1 MVAWLFVLSNEAKME
16 KICLPKTGCW
26 RIFVFSAILALTGL
40 VCSPQLNAE
49 IYQWVDENGVKHYS
63 NSPPTKAENVKIM
76 SGGYRYDEAA
86 DQERVKA
93 DQKTID
99 ALDEEMKTEEKQ
111 VHAEKQKR
119 LLEQESQKLEKARKS
134 QPLLFAAECFSPSY
148 SIQQGRGKFEA
159 VVPRDLMASEYRN
172 LQELFQSLDGKWE
185 GNARVLDCEG
195 TPDKVRKVIENY
207 SVKSEGKM
215 FRTVSKRQFNLETTL
230 YSPEKRESYQ
240 ENLRLY
246 LDPKKLTTEPDI
258 SISDI
263 ELISISTDELVYV
276 ENRQDRSGSGALLVR
291 ETAVTIKK
299 TGNASFLLERINYYN
314 GMLVTLSTWHL
325 EKK

>member
-1 MVAWLFVLSNEAKME
+1 MDVVFSYSTFCGFEFQL
-16 KICLPKTGCW
+16 KIC
-26 RIFVFSAILALTGL
+26 
-40 VCSPQLNAE
+40 N
-49 IYQWVDENGVKHYS
+49 
-63 NSPPTKAENVKIM
+63 
-76 SGGYRYDEAA
+76 YRD
-86 DQERVKA
+86 
-93 DQKTID
+93 
-99 ALDEEMKTEEKQ
+99 
-111 VHAEKQKR
+111 
-119 LLEQESQKLEKARKS
+119 
-134 QPLLFAAECFSPSY
+134 
-148 SIQQGRGKFEA
+148 
-159 VVPRDLMASEYRN
+159 
-172 LQELFQSLDGKWE
+172 LQELFQSLDGDWE

-195 TPDKVRKVIENY
+195 TPDKVHKVIDNY

-215 FRTVSKRQFNLETTL
+215 LRTVSTRQFDLETTL
-230 YSPEKRESYQ
+230 YSLKKRASHQ
-240 ENLRLY
+240 ENLRFY

-258 SISDI
+258 SVSDI